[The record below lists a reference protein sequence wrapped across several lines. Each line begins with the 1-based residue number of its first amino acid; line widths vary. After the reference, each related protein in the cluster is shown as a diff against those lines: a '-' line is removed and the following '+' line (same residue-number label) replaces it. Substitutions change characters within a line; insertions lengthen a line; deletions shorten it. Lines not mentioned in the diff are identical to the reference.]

1 MEKARERTLSF
12 RRVEWP
18 VPSTATF
25 CQLLAATLASR
36 DKPLDTQLSRP
47 DGSNWQVRN
56 RSGDGDEL
64 LLHVVAYVPGEQ
76 ASTVPLTADTTDL
89 GRASPPEDQ
98 EFLEGDAMMFIRG
111 DDVIFCVSAL
121 QERSLIDYIRLLLS
135 QSGFDSQSKQFS
147 LLKHANRDVI
157 EQLLREGVRKIRLNV
172 TAPDVSAALPFG
184 GSWGRL
190 AALTETALELVRGLI
205 GSDRSEQELS
215 RLAGLRSYVE
225 IRADNE
231 HLDQGAKIAENV
243 LDNIEGDYEIV
254 TTRGIR
260 ITSSE
265 IALKEKVSFT
275 ADGKT
280 VVYSEV
286 WARMKEFY
294 ERLKLAGLS

>member
-18 VPSTATF
+18 VPSTASL
-25 CQLLAATLASR
+25 CQLLAAALASR
-36 DKPLDTQLSRP
+36 EKPLDTQLSRP

-76 ASTVPLTADTTDL
+76 ASTVPLADDATDL

-98 EFLEGDAMMFIRG
+98 EFLEGDAMMLVRG
-111 DDVIFCVSAL
+111 DDVVLCVSAV
-121 QERSLIDYIRLLLS
+121 QERSLTDYIRLLLS
-135 QSGFDSQSKQFS
+135 QSGFDAQSKQFS
-147 LLKHANRDVI
+147 LSKHANRDVI
-157 EQLLREGVRKIRLNV
+157 GQLLKEGVRKVRLNV
-172 TAPDVSAALPFG
+172 TAPEVSAILPFG

-190 AALTETALELVRGLI
+190 AALTEKALDLVRGLV
-205 GSDRSEQELS
+205 GSDRSDQELE
-215 RLAGLRSYVE
+215 RLSGLRSYVE

-254 TTRGIR
+254 TMRGIR
-260 ITSSE
+260 ITPSE

-294 ERLKLAGLS
+294 DRLKLAGLS

>member
-12 RRVEWP
+12 RRVDWP
-18 VPSTATF
+18 VPSSVTL
-25 CQLLAATLASR
+25 CQLMAAALGSR
-36 DKPLDTQLSRP
+36 EKPLDTQLCRP

-56 RSGDGDEL
+56 RSGNQDAL
-64 LLHVVAYVPGEQ
+64 LLHIVAYVPGEQ
-76 ASTVPLTADTTDL
+76 ASTVPLADDATDL

-98 EFLEGDAMMFIRG
+98 EFLEGDAMMLIVG
-111 DDVIFCVSAL
+111 DEVVLCVSAV
-121 QERSLIDYIRLLLS
+121 QERSLTDYVRLLLS
-135 QSGFDSQSKQFS
+135 KSGFDTQSKQFS
-147 LLKHANRDVI
+147 LSKHANREVI
-157 EQLLREGVRKIRLNV
+157 DQLLKEGVRKVRLNV
-172 TAPDVSAALPFG
+172 TAPEVSAVLPFG

-190 AALTETALELVRGLI
+190 SAMAEMALGLVRGLA
-205 GSDRSEQELS
+205 GSDRSDQELD
-215 RLAGLRSYVE
+215 RLTGLRSYVE

-231 HLDQGAKIAENV
+231 HLGDATKIAQNV

-254 TTRGIR
+254 TNRGIR
-260 ITSSE
+260 ITPSE

-286 WARMKEFY
+286 WIKMKEFY